1 MKFIPFIDK
10 TKAVDFTAATT
21 LARRLNDDFKVS
33 PAPPQYTVKSL
44 IAALSAAVDEENVIV
59 IGVTN
64 KYYLKLKKA
73 LSIVLKGN
81 FYENERIKEQ
91 VLATDKEAHELYY
104 KFMNGNVVF
113 ASEEGFYSGYAIST
127 APHKIIV
134 LPLGDEKYVPM
145 LPAVKRFV
153 LDTGETY
160 NEAEVLRESARES
173 RRWARVF
180 SVTSLLSVI
189 AALGMGL
196 FEVLR

>member
-1 MKFIPFIDK
+1 
-10 TKAVDFTAATT
+10 
-21 LARRLNDDFKVS
+21 
-33 PAPPQYTVKSL
+33 
-44 IAALSAAVDEENVIV
+44 
-59 IGVTN
+59 
-64 KYYLKLKKA
+64 
-73 LSIVLKGN
+73 
-81 FYENERIKEQ
+81 
-91 VLATDKEAHELYY
+91 
-104 KFMNGNVVF
+104 MNGNVIF